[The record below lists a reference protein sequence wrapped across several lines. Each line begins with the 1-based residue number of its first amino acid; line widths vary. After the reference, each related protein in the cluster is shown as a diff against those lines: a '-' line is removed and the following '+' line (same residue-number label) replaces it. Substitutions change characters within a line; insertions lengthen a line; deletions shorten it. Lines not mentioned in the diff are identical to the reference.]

1 MDNKKRIYRE
11 LSDDTKQKIS
21 NASKGRPKSQSH
33 RQHISQAMTDYWKT
47 IPHRPT
53 PSDNPSPQSPGRLS
67 NKKVETHKSL
77 LSHFLLT
84 KWGNVVFRVRSL
96 LKTALKIKS

>member
-1 MDNKKRIYRE
+1 MFQLFQRPTCPLLRDSSDYLYKKQIAMENKKRQFRE
-11 LSDDTKQKIS
+11 LSNDTKQKIS

-53 PSDNPSPQSPGRLS
+53 PSDNPSPTESGQI
-67 NKKVETHKSL
+67 V
-77 LSHFLLT
+77 
-84 KWGNVVFRVRSL
+84 
-96 LKTALKIKS
+96 